1 MVPCCLNLITREEHD
16 RLVELDKTNRLIGGA
31 VGKHHFCPKD
41 APEAHQAVTGFDSF
55 HNDILPVE
63 QSDYEDEF
71 NAFVDCCNGNW
82 NEKCT
87 AIRIDCSATE
97 SPGK

>member
-41 APEAHQAVTGFDSF
+41 APEAHQALTGFYSV
-55 HNDILPVE
+55 HNDISFSLIKV
-63 QSDYEDEF
+63 
-71 NAFVDCCNGNW
+71 CH
-82 NEKCT
+82 
-87 AIRIDCSATE
+87 IRI
-97 SPGK
+97 KNLQI